1 MRQVLT
7 QLDSYKEENEKLK
20 RQVFSVDKQRTQME
34 SQMID
39 MEDNMERLR
48 KEADKHRKK
57 YLESK

>member
-1 MRQVLT
+1 VLT

>member
-1 MRQVLT
+1 MLT